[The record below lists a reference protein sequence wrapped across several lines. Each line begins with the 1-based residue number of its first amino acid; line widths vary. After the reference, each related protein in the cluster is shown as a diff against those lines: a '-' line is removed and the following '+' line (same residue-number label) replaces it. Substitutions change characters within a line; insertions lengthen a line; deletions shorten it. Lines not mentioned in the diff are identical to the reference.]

1 MMNTEKSRSSVEAP
15 EREQMDSQNAATPCE
30 TQFDSTMI
38 AAGLQGRLAL
48 KPKEAAP
55 LIGVGNNMIYQL
67 CHRADFPAIKVGA
80 GIIIPVDAL
89 RQWLNNQ
96 AVREVAV
103 L

>member
-1 MMNTEKSRSSVEAP
+1 MNTEKARSDVATIETGKSAQNTVDTVYEA
-15 EREQMDSQNAATPCE
+15 
-30 TQFDSTMI
+30 QFDSTMI

-48 KPKEAAP
+48 KPREAAP
-55 LIGVGNNMIYQL
+55 LIGVGNNTIYQL

-96 AVREVAV
+96 AVQEVAP
-103 L
+103 

>member
-1 MMNTEKSRSSVEAP
+1 MMNTEKSRSSVAAP
-15 EREQMDSQNAATPCE
+15 ERDESTQNTVDTVYEA
-30 TQFDSTMI
+30 QFDSTMI

-48 KPKEAAP
+48 KPREAAP

-96 AVREVAV
+96 AVREVAA

>member
-1 MMNTEKSRSSVEAP
+1 MTNTGKSRSSVAAP
-15 EREQMDSQNAATPCE
+15 ERDESTQNTASTVYEA
-30 TQFDSTMI
+30 QFDSTMTGL
-38 AAGLQGRLAL
+38 GLQGRLAL

-55 LIGVGNNMIYQL
+55 LIGVGNNTIYQL

-96 AVREVAV
+96 AVREV
-103 L
+103 

>member
-1 MMNTEKSRSSVEAP
+1 MNTEKARSDVATIETGKST
-15 EREQMDSQNAATPCE
+15 QNTVGTVYDA
-30 TQFDSTMI
+30 QFDSTMI

-48 KPKEAAP
+48 KPREAAP

-96 AVREVAV
+96 AVREVAA